1 MGNPVIRTSLCGMTS
16 PREIHTLLE
25 NAFNSGDIEAFV
37 AAFEDDASMIDPP
50 TGERVSGKAAIRAAL
65 EPTFAMKPIASIV
78 VTGELEADGL
88 ALTHAKWTLAG
99 IRDGEPVQLAGR
111 GTIVSRRRP
120 DGSWGI
126 VLDNPLTPG

>member
-1 MGNPVIRTSLCGMTS
+1 MVNPGQRTTLYVMTS
-16 PREIHTLLE
+16 PRDIHARLE
-25 NAFNSGDIEAFV
+25 AAFNSGDIDAFV
-37 AAFEDDASMIDPP
+37 DTFEEDASMIVPP

-65 EPTFAMKPIASIV
+65 EPTFALQPIASIV

-88 ALTHAKWTLAG
+88 ALTHAQWSLAG
-99 IRDGEPVQLAGR
+99 LRDGEPVQLAGR

-126 VLDNPLTPG
+126 VLDNPLTPA